1 MKERPILFSAPMV
14 RALLNGSKTQTR
26 RAVKTQPCILGE
38 EFAGPRKS
46 DGFSRAYLMHR
57 AFDRESMASVCPY
70 GQAGDRLW
78 VRETTVNVEEHG
90 YQGPVYA
97 ESEDGRCVRDHG
109 LSPDPDDATE
119 VEPEDIKLR
128 PSIFMPRPMCRITLE
143 VINVRVER
151 LQDISHDDAITEGL
165 KGITKDGRTVK
176 YGIPDADGHPGT
188 DDIGWPWRDWH
199 LDARGAYRKLWESI
213 NGVGSW
219 DANPWVWAIE
229 FKRAAQ

>member
-70 GQAGDRLW
+70 GQEGDRLW

-151 LQDISHDDAITEGL
+151 LQDISRGDAMDEGCQFPNMAEGDDPR
-165 KGITKDGRTVK
+165 KW
-176 YGIPDADGHPGT
+176 YAD
-188 DDIGWPWRDWH
+188 
-199 LDARGAYRKLWESI
+199 LWNSI
-213 NGVGSW
+213 NGPGSW

-229 FKRAAQ
+229 FKRVSQ